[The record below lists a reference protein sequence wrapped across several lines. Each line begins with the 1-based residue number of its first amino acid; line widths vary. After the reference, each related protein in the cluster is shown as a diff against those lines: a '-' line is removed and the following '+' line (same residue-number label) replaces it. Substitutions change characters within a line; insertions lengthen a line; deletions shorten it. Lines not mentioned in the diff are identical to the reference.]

1 MLEDNEDD
9 EEEFH
14 NVDYAEHPF
23 FADTMMGDGE
33 DVEDTDALGAMLQA
47 AEKYCDNEN
56 VRKKLER
63 MMEDHKTTLYF
74 DCKGGHK
81 KLRSTLEL
89 LQWKATN
96 GISDKAFTQL
106 LKLIKEFLPEGNKL
120 PETTYE
126 AKEVVC
132 PIGLEV
138 QKIHSCPN
146 DCILYCGKEL
156 EDLEACPVC
165 KASRYKIRRN
175 DSGDVEGEPPRK
187 RIPAKVMW
195 YFPIIPRLKRL
206 FQNKE
211 HAKMVRWHKEDR
223 KEDDMLRHPADG
235 SQWRKV
241 DRMYSQFAE
250 DARNIWFGLSTD
262 GMNPFS
268 EMSSSHSTWP
278 VTLCMYNIPPWL
290 CLKRKF
296 IMMPALTQGL
306 KQPGNHIDV
315 YLQPLVEELL
325 ELWSTGVRMWDEY
338 KQEDFDL
345 LAMLFVTIND
355 RPALSNLSG
364 QSNKGFRAYT
374 HCLDDTD
381 RRLAGKGTLGRK
393 VIRTNDNSSFDKA
406 HTTVLQ
412 HSSMVAPHI
421 EEHKMLLAAQHPGK
435 SEAWI
440 THIVTYQG
448 YEINGYTFYTRAQD
462 RKSTNQNSGVR
473 IDAIDNDGNKDTYYG
488 CNEEIWELEY
498 GPYMSIPLF
507 RCQWVKLNRAV
518 MVDPDY
524 GMTTVN
530 LDNIEYRDEPFVLA
544 KDTAQV
550 FYVKDMSTI
559 PRKRLSKNN
568 DQSCGEPRR
577 HIVLLGK
584 RKIMGI
590 DEVNDEED
598 YNKLDDIPP
607 FSVPVDTSL
616 LLASQE
622 APYLCSDHNEGTLV
636 KRKYMTVPI

>member
-1 MLEDNEDD
+1 MLPAIGSVPVGVTNRDQSGVRGSIAKSHMDSGFIPCPCFDCKNQKEYSSSRDIQLHLMKRGFMPNYVCWTKHGESGVMLEDD

-47 AEKYCDNEN
+47 AEKYRDNEN

-63 MMEDHKTTLYF
+63 MMEDHKTPLYP

-96 GISDKAFTQL
+96 CISDKAFTQL
-106 LKLIKEFLPEGNKL
+106 LKLIKEFLLEGNKL

-138 QKIHSCPN
+138 QKKHSCPN
-146 DCILYCGKEL
+146 DCILYRGKEL
-156 EDLEACPVC
+156 EDLKACLVC

-211 HAKMVRWHKEDR
+211 HAKMVRWHKEQS
-223 KEDDMLRHPADG
+223 KEDDMLRYPTDR

-241 DRMYSQFAE
+241 DRMYSQFVE
-250 DARNIWFGLSTD
+250 DARNIRFGLSTD

-278 VTLCMYNIPPWL
+278 VTLCIYNLPPWL
-290 CLKRKF
+290 CLKPKF
-296 IMMPALTQGL
+296 IMMPALIQGL

-345 LAMLFVTIND
+345 HAMLFVTIND
-355 RPALSNLSG
+355 WPALSNLLG
-364 QSNKGFRAYT
+364 QSNKGFRACT
-374 HCLDDTD
+374 HYLDDTD
-381 RRLAGKGTLGRK
+381 IMYLKHCRK
-393 VIRTNDNSSFDKA
+393 V
-406 HTTVLQ
+406 VY
-412 HSSMVAPHI
+412 M
-421 EEHKMLLAAQHPGK
+421 
-435 SEAWI
+435 
-440 THIVTYQG
+440 
-448 YEINGYTFYTRAQD
+448 
-462 RKSTNQNSGVR
+462 
-473 IDAIDNDGNKDTYYG
+473 GNRRF
-488 CNEEIWELEY
+488 
-498 GPYMSIPLF
+498 LF
-507 RCQWVKLNRAV
+507 FANTC
-518 MVDPDY
+518 
-524 GMTTVN
+524 
-530 LDNIEYRDEPFVLA
+530 
-544 KDTAQV
+544 
-550 FYVKDMSTI
+550 
-559 PRKRLSKNN
+559 
-568 DQSCGEPRR
+568 
-577 HIVLLGK
+577 
-584 RKIMGI
+584 
-590 DEVNDEED
+590 
-598 YNKLDDIPP
+598 
-607 FSVPVDTSL
+607 
-616 LLASQE
+616 
-622 APYLCSDHNEGTLV
+622 
-636 KRKYMTVPI
+636 